1 MSYSVGGSLLLLATE
16 FTSLDAGGG
25 GELDVLLGRDTNHEG
40 RDVDH
45 LLTDSDV
52 LLSDEDASMVHRVS
66 NLSLHDESL
75 EAAFH
80 ELGNGETKDVIELPL

>member
-1 MSYSVGGSLLLLATE
+1 MTAELTG
-16 FTSLDAGGG
+16 LDARGG
-25 GELDVLLGRDTNHEG
+25 GELDVLLRGDTDHERG
-40 RDVDH
+40 DVDH

-66 NLSLHDESL
+66 NLSLHDEGL

-80 ELGNGETKDVIELPL
+80 ELGNGETKNVIELSL